1 MALPLISLL
10 RFHYFLNPSNSL
22 PLSSSSLVFHHRWF
36 YKRFH
41 KQHHTFKTSVA
52 LNTEY
57 AHPLEHLISNVLTT
71 FGGPLLLGSH
81 VLVFWSYFAFRLW
94 ETFDGHSGYTIP
106 ILSPFSVVPWWTGP
120 QMHDF
125 HHSHNIGA
133 FGTMTCFWDWACGT
147 DKAYRLFAAK
157 EKEKYG
163 RKEIEGIDKVAI
175 KEDEELETK
184 RKMYEG
190 NVWKKADLMY
200 AQ

>member
-1 MALPLISLL
+1 M
-10 RFHYFLNPSNSL
+10 
-22 PLSSSSLVFHHRWF
+22 FHHRWF

-71 FGGPLLLGSH
+71 FGAPLLLGSH
-81 VLVFWSYFAFRLW
+81 VLVFWSYLVFRLW
-94 ETFDGHSGYTIP
+94 ETFDAHSGYTIP

-125 HHSHNIGA
+125 HHSHNVGA
-133 FGTMTCFWDWACGT
+133 FGTMTCFWDWVCET
-147 DKAYRLFAAK
+147 DKAYRQFAAK
-157 EKEKYG
+157 EKKEKQG
-163 RKEIEGIDKVAI
+163 RKGEEVVKGGVE
-175 KEDEELETK
+175 EDLELETK
-184 RKMYEG
+184 KGMDDEK
-190 NVWKKADLMY
+190 VPVAMH